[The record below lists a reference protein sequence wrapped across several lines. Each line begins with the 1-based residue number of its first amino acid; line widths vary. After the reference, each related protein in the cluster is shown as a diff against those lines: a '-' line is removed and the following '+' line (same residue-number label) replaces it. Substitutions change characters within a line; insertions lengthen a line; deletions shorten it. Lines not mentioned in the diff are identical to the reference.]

1 MSGNAHVRC
10 EAGENPEIV
19 SKDYLSLLPKIE
31 SAEMMFSASRS
42 RRLSI
47 VPIIQSLGQLE
58 KNYGKEGAEIIIDN
72 TQDTIFGGFAPN
84 SQTAEVMSKSLGS
97 RTAQTGYISK
107 GKESSQSLQMIERP
121 LMTPDELKSMP
132 KGQFIVM
139 KTGAH
144 PMKVKLKL
152 FFEWGIS
159 FGEPYAV
166 PDKGNRPVPYAGKET
181 LINAILEKY
190 PPAPIVAEV
199 EDESQEN
206 SSGQQASAAA
216 SPKSGQKQG
225 KKQGQQQK
233 NQAAG
238 KGRKVNATQ
247 PNSSKKQEV
256 RKERDDDRP

>member
-1 MSGNAHVRC
+1 
-10 EAGENPEIV
+10 
-19 SKDYLSLLPKIE
+19 
-31 SAEMMFSASRS
+31 
-42 RRLSI
+42 
-47 VPIIQSLGQLE
+47 
-58 KNYGKEGAEIIIDN
+58 
-72 TQDTIFGGFAPN
+72 
-84 SQTAEVMSKSLGS
+84 
-97 RTAQTGYISK
+97 
-107 GKESSQSLQMIERP
+107 
-121 LMTPDELKSMP
+121 MTPDELKSMP

-159 FGEPYAV
+159 FGEPYTV

-190 PPAPIVAEV
+190 PPAPVIEEV
-199 EDESQEN
+199 QGGSQE
-206 SSGQQASAAA
+206 STSGQKANAAA
-216 SPKSGQKQG
+216 PPKSGQKQG

-247 PNSSKKQEV
+247 PNNAKKQGT
-256 RKERDDDRP
+256 RKAREDDRP